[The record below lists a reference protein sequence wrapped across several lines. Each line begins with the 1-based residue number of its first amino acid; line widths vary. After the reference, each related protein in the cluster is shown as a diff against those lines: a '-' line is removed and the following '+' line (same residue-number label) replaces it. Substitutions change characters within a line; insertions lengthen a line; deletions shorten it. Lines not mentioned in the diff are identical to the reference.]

1 MRFFVLCCTI
11 MVLMMSCSKND
22 EADRFG
28 LRAVTMP
35 NGKMVY
41 AEMAIE
47 YTEMLRGLMFRES
60 IASDR
65 GMLFLHNKMGKY
77 PYWMFQVKMPLDII
91 WLDQSKTVVEVLAN
105 VPPCPSAKS
114 SECPTHGGVQQSQ
127 FVLELAAG
135 MAEKYGVVV
144 GSKIDF

>member
-1 MRFFVLCCTI
+1 
-11 MVLMMSCSKND
+11 MVLMISCSKND
-22 EADRFG
+22 EAERFG

-35 NGKMVY
+35 NGKTVY

-47 YTEMLRGLMFRES
+47 YTEMLRGLMFRDS
-60 IASDR
+60 IATDR
-65 GMLFLHNKMGKY
+65 GMLFLHNKMGNY

-114 SECPTHGGVQQSQ
+114 SECPTHGGVKQSQ

-144 GSKIDF
+144 GSKIEF

>member
-1 MRFFVLCCTI
+1 
-11 MVLMMSCSKND
+11 
-22 EADRFG
+22 
-28 LRAVTMP
+28 MP
-35 NGKMVY
+35 NGKTVY

-47 YTEMLRGLMFRES
+47 YTEMLRGLMFRDS
-60 IASDR
+60 IATDR

-91 WLDQSKTVVEVLAN
+91 WLDQSKKVVEVLAN

-114 SECPTHGGVQQSQ
+114 SECPTHGGVQPSQ

-135 MAEKYGVVV
+135 MAEKYGVTV
-144 GSKIDF
+144 GSKIYF

>member
-1 MRFFVLCCTI
+1 
-11 MVLMMSCSKND
+11 MVFMISCSKND
-22 EADRFG
+22 EAERFG

-35 NGKMVY
+35 NGKTVY

-60 IASDR
+60 IAPDR

-77 PYWMFQVKMPLDII
+77 AYWMFQVKIPLDII
-91 WLDQSKTVVEVLAN
+91 WLDSSKTVVEVLTH
-105 VPPCPSAKS
+105 VPPCPSAKA

-135 MAEKYGVVV
+135 MAEKYGVAV
-144 GSKIDF
+144 GTKIDF